1 MASFILGWMH
11 RFGMLWNFN
20 SLAQLLQGGPGA
32 LGNASCAYDR
42 PPFQQRICLQGR
54 WNAAWCTGCFTRN
67 VYSPRT
73 YFATYESWFFFMLY
87 TTSVLIDTYSMDFLQ
102 VFVSVASATTR
113 SPVPYCSLVSW
124 QVETRSSS
132 LVTLGFRGRQMWP
145 SVSLQWY
152 CLGLQMAAK
161 NPESTWYEVYS
172 FLELFDGA
180 KLFWDMKLR
189 REEHL

>member
-1 MASFILGWMH
+1 
-11 RFGMLWNFN
+11 
-20 SLAQLLQGGPGA
+20 
-32 LGNASCAYDR
+32 
-42 PPFQQRICLQGR
+42 
-54 WNAAWCTGCFTRN
+54 
-67 VYSPRT
+67 
-73 YFATYESWFFFMLY
+73 MLY

-180 KLFWDMKLR
+180 KLF
-189 REEHL
+189 